1 MRFKIDRV
9 IFQKNSSSSFFK
21 LDNFYVTDF
30 PSKFLGKDSRNIFFS
45 LKIEREEERKSAKE
59 EKCGER
65 QVRVIEQEYRN
76 KAKKRNGGTARKRQ
90 AKRIRRISARR

>member
-1 MRFKIDRV
+1 MI
-9 IFQKNSSSSFFK
+9 
-21 LDNFYVTDF
+21 
-30 PSKFLGKDSRNIFFS
+30 P
-45 LKIEREEERKSAKE
+45 EREEERKSAKE

-65 QVRVIEQEYRN
+65 QVRVIEQEYRD